1 MVTLVDMPF
10 FCSLISFFLQLNI
23 LFSHLDIFFC
33 ILISFFCSLISFLQ
47 LEILYFAAWYVFC
60 SLISFF
66 CSFISFF
73 VAWYSFNVAV
83 LPPSVMEFLSST
95 GFIFPFVQENVS
107 FFDFGFDI
115 STPLAFSPLCNFHLY
130 VLSCRQKV
138 FHTGGFSSFSSD
150 WKLLS
155 SQQAIVVTVHNTF
168 LLLLNVPF
176 FLFLSDPSP
185 IIVYPCHSLTDW
197 LTH

>member
-1 MVTLVDMPF
+1 MSY
-10 FCSLISFFLQLNI
+10 FCSLVSSLLQLDILFLQLN
-23 LFSHLDIFFC
+23 FPFF
-33 ILISFFCSLISFLQ
+33 SLICFF
-47 LEILYFAAWYVFC
+47 FAAWYP
-60 SLISFF
+60 FF
-66 CSFISFF
+66 A
-73 VAWYSFNVAV
+73 AWYSFNVAV

-95 GFIFPFVQENVS
+95 GIIFPFVQENVS

-150 WKLLS
+150 WKLLP

-185 IIVYPCHSLTDW
+185 IIVYPCHSLTGS
-197 LTH
+197 LTMTPV